1 VLVLKLEK
9 KLQKAQKAAVG
20 GVVDWDAKLK
30 EQQDLQVQLEKE
42 IKHLEKQN

>member
-1 VLVLKLEK
+1 LEK
-9 KLQKAQKAAVG
+9 KLQKAAGG